1 MVDEMSRNLMAL
13 WVLSLAYRP
22 SISGIDVDGAAMVYY
37 VDKKHRLIFAITIK
51 GNLHLC
57 ASIVSPSAQSPRLT
71 LISGC
76 GVISGSALFPRDFG
90 Y

>member
-13 WVLSLAYRP
+13 WVAYRP
-22 SISGIDVDGAAMVYY
+22 SISGTDVDGAAIVYY
-37 VDKKHRLIFAITIK
+37 VDRKHRLIFAITIK

-76 GVISGSALFPRDFG
+76 GVILGSALLTRDFG